1 MDCKCRRR
9 YNIPDDKIKEF
20 QGKIEGIGPDAI
32 NTLLECVRSSHE
44 MEIEESE
51 NPEKYKPYTR
61 QMGKNAKEVTLMKS
75 LFELYGGPA
84 GIRTPDLHLVRR
96 GKLNDLW
103 RI

>member
-1 MDCKCRRR
+1 
-9 YNIPDDKIKEF
+9 
-20 QGKIEGIGPDAI
+20 
-32 NTLLECVRSSHE
+32 

-84 GIRTPDLHLVRR
+84 GIRTPDLHLVRVSKTEKKGAEVSLDSPIYQSER
-96 GKLNDLW
+96 SLSTISANE
-103 RI
+103 

>member
-61 QMGKNAKEVTLMKS
+61 QMGKNAKEVTLMKNLLGFWWARGDS
-75 LFELYGGPA
+75 NPGPPPRKTWKA
-84 GIRTPDLHLVRR
+84 Q
-96 GKLNDLW
+96 
-103 RI
+103 